1 MSSEDPKLKK
11 LKQVVKG
18 KILIDELLREHTSFK
33 IGGPADYYI
42 FPKDLEDLSNLTSLC
57 QQDGIPVFV
66 IGNGTNLLVS
76 DDGFRGVVI
85 DISRTFRHIKT
96 KETQVTA
103 GAGVSLS
110 GLISFCTIR
119 GFSGLEPLA
128 GIPGQIGGCIA
139 LNAGAF
145 GREIGDLIEYVRIL
159 DKFHTLE
166 KKTKDE
172 LNFGYRTTNLPEGSI
187 VVEAVFNLAD
197 GNPKEMERAQNS
209 YIKKRKSTQ
218 PLSLPSAGSVFKRP
232 QGDYAGRLIEDAGCK
247 GLRIGD
253 AMVSK
258 KHANFIVNVGFA
270 RAIDVARLIDEVR
283 NTVFKRFGVT
293 LEPEIRFL
301 GFNL

>member
-1 MSSEDPKLKK
+1 M
-11 LKQVVKG
+11 
-18 KILIDELLREHTSFK
+18 
-33 IGGPADYYI
+33 
-42 FPKDLEDLSNLTSLC
+42 
-57 QQDGIPVFV
+57 
-66 IGNGTNLLVS
+66 
-76 DDGFRGVVI
+76 
-85 DISRTFRHIKT
+85 
-96 KETQVTA
+96 
-103 GAGVSLS
+103 SLS

-119 GFSGLEPLA
+119 GFSGFEPLA

-172 LNFGYRTTNLPEGSI
+172 LNFGYRTTNLPKGSI

-258 KHANFIVNVGFA
+258 KHANFIVNVGVA